1 MVKNRTLVLLS
12 VFAFLFNTTF
22 PFFQTLDAKPVDGY
36 TTVVCTL
43 SGEQAV
49 FIAFDDNTS
58 QKHSASDC
66 LKCPLCLVLS
76 NASVWIPDFDLSVS
90 ASLFRQS
97 QIVAKLRTIDV
108 TSTTF
113 SHYLSQGP
121 PVWT

>member
-1 MVKNRTLVLLS
+1 MLLS

-22 PFFQTLDAKPVDGY
+22 PFFQTLEAKPVDGY

-49 FIAFDDNTS
+49 FIAFDDNS
-58 QKHSASDC
+58 SNKHSASDC
-66 LKCPLCLVLS
+66 LKCPICLVLS
-76 NASVWIPDFDLSVS
+76 NASVWIPAFDLSVS
-90 ASLFRQS
+90 ASLFRQG
-97 QIVAKLRTIDV
+97 QIVARLPAVEV
-108 TSTTF
+108 TSTSF